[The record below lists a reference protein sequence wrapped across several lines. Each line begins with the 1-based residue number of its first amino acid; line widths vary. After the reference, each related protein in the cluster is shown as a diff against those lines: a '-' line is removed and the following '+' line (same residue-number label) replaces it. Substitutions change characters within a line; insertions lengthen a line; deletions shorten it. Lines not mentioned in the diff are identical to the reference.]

1 MKNSLRVDQST
12 PTLLLLGAPV
22 SFRVGFGVVAVFLIA
37 VMISGG
43 RASPV
48 ALVLLSLSLVG
59 VLFVDEW
66 VFDTA
71 AAEIRHRTGLL
82 VVARTRR
89 YSAADV
95 EEVRFYRGP
104 AGGFGARFYRVAV
117 ALKSG
122 GELSVEMDKT
132 TDETLAGHAQ
142 AIADHLGVPLVG
154 R

>member
-1 MKNSLRVDQST
+1 MRSSLRLSASQPAV
-12 PTLLLLGAPV
+12 LRLGAPV
-22 SFRVGFGVVAVFLIA
+22 SFRIVFGVVALFMIG
-37 VMISGG
+37 VMVTGG

-48 ALVLLSLSLVG
+48 ALVLLALSLVG

-66 VFDTA
+66 LFDTA

-82 VVARTRR
+82 FAARTRR
-89 YSAADV
+89 YPTADV
-95 EEVRFYRGP
+95 EEVRLHRGP
-104 AGGFGARFYRVAV
+104 AGGFSARFYRVAV
-117 ALKSG
+117 ALQSG

-132 TDETLAGHAQ
+132 TDDSLAGHAQ